1 MPSLLSPGRIHCLE
15 VENFKSYKGFQII
28 GPFYDFTAIIGP
40 NGAGKSNLMDAIS
53 FVLGVRTGQL
63 RGAQLK
69 DLIYAFDDREKDQKG
84 RRAFVRLVY
93 HLANSTEIRFTR
105 TITSAGSS
113 EYRIDDTLVNWDTYN
128 NRLKSLGILIK
139 ARNFLVFQGD
149 VESIASKNPKEL
161 TALVEQISGSDECK
175 RDYEQFEEEKGTAE
189 EKSALVYQKK
199 KTVVMERKQKK
210 EQKEEAEKHLRL
222 QHELDLED
230 EKRSRE
236 GVLKEL
242 ENFENE
248 ASKKKK
254 EQAKYLK
261 EITLREKRINEKNSK
276 LDKSVSLEYG
286 FVNMGLVSG
295 KDDNACRHKR
305 EIKSWEYL
313 NHLVQPE
320 LLKLKEEMARITSKI
335 KKGKKELDKKKVER
349 TKHDADIALLQNGI
363 QDLTAK
369 MADLQEK
376 RRGRDSLCARLLGI
390 QGEAILSIVKEEA
403 GMKTAKLREE
413 KELLDRKLNADSE
426 AQKNLEEN
434 LQQLRNRESELTSQE
449 EQMRARREKIVDNST
464 KNKNGLDDLK
474 KELRV
479 MQDKHRDSRKKYENL
494 RLKIGEVED
503 QLRELR
509 ADRYESERDVRLSQ
523 AVETLK
529 RLFQGV
535 HGRMT
540 DLCRPT
546 QKKYN
551 LAVTVAMGKFM
562 DAVVVDKES
571 TGKECIKYLKD
582 QRLPPQTFIPLE
594 SVRVKPIMERLRTL
608 GGTAKLVFDVIQ
620 YPFSLVATMKNWF
633 CLSSIINGVEATGA
647 TERRPDMSSLI
658 YAQLGLELTTVNSD
672 CRFYNIVTEQKVP
685 ANMDEALEVDYNIT
699 MDDMVL
705 GVAQKGEQA
714 MKMSLEDGLEYGL
727 KIRRTARI
735 ESSEEMKQNRCAEMV
750 DAMKKVAKLDV
761 ERKAVSIID
770 VLSTRKDY
778 IAEVEALEVAR
789 GQLGTETD
797 EVSDI
802 IKKLDACKFD
812 PSLEKAIL
820 FAVGNT
826 LVCDDLEEAK
836 ILSWSGER
844 FKVVTVDGIL
854 LTKSGTMTGGTSGGM
869 EARSKQWDDK
879 KIEGL
884 NKKKE
889 QYEAELESLGS
900 IRDMHLKESEASG
913 KISGLEKKIQYAEIE
928 KSSIEDKLS
937 NLSHEK
943 KTIKERIECIS
954 PELKKL
960 NDAVNKSNAEIRK
973 LERRINEITD
983 RIYRDFSKS
992 VGVANIREYEENRLK
1007 AAQSIAEERLNLSSQ
1022 LSKLKY
1028 QCVPFLVLK
1037 LHLSQSVNLTYIIYM
1052 LEGVSDL
1059 TYKLEYEQNR
1069 DMSSR
1074 ILELEASLSALEK
1087 DLKRV
1092 QDREAA
1098 AKVAAEKSTEEVNQL
1113 KEEVKEWKSKSEECE
1128 KEIQEWKKK
1137 ASAATTNISKLIRL
1151 INSKEAQIE
1160 QLNVK
1165 KQEILEKCELEQ
1177 INLPIISDPM
1187 DTDNSVPA
1195 PHFDFDQLSRALK
1208 DKRHSD
1214 RDKIEGDFKQK
1225 IDALVAEIERTAP
1238 NLKALDQYEALLEK
1252 ERAVT
1257 EEFEAVRKE
1266 EKEKTQR
1273 FNEVKQRRV
1282 GKVLLCPLC
1291 YQSVCCNFL
1300 LAVTFLAT
1308 DFRVKCALRSGTH
1321 PKKLHDYKLGK
1332 PWKKNSLM
1340 RYQLFMDA
1348 FNHIS
1353 GNIDKIYKQLTK
1365 SNTHPLGGTAYLN
1378 LENDDD
1384 PFLHGIKYTAMP
1396 PTKRFRDME
1405 QLSGG
1410 EKTVA
1415 ALALLFSI
1423 HSYKPS
1429 PFFIL
1434 DEVDAALDNLNV
1446 AKVAG
1451 FIRSKSC
1458 EGARTSQD
1466 PDGGSGFQ
1474 SIVISLKDTF
1484 YDKAE
1489 ALVGVYRDSERG
1501 CSRTLTFD
1509 LTKYRES

>member
-1 MPSLLSPGRIHCLE
+1 MPSLLSPGKIHCLE
-15 VENFKSYKGFQII
+15 VENFKSYKGFQVI
-28 GPFYDFTAIIGP
+28 GPFYDFTAILGP

-69 DLIYAFDDREKDQKG
+69 DLIYAFDDREKEQKG

-93 HLANSTEIRFTR
+93 HLANSTEIKFTR
-105 TITSAGSS
+105 TITSAGAS
-113 EYRIDDTLVNWDTYN
+113 EYRIDESLVNWDTYN
-128 NRLKSLGILIK
+128 NRLKSLGILVK

-175 RDYEQFEEEKGTAE
+175 RDYEQFEEEKGAAE

-210 EQKEEAEKHLRL
+210 EQKEEAEKHLCL
-222 QHELDLED
+222 QQELKSMKGEHFLWKLFNIHNDYAETIKDLED
-230 EKRSRE
+230 EEKSRE
-236 GVLKEL
+236 GVVKEL
-242 ENFENE
+242 EYFESE

-261 EITLREKRINEKNSK
+261 EIALREKRIAEKSNK
-276 LDKSVSLEYG
+276 LDKS
-286 FVNMGLVSG
+286 
-295 KDDNACRHKR
+295 
-305 EIKSWEYL
+305 
-313 NHLVQPE
+313 QPE
-320 LLKLKEEMARITSKI
+320 LLKLKEEMTRITSKI

-349 TKHDADIALLQNGI
+349 TKHDADIALLQNDI

-376 RRGRDSLCARLLGI
+376 GRDVDDELDL
-390 QGEAILSIVKEEA
+390 QGNDLEEYFRIKEEA

-434 LQQLRNRESELTSQE
+434 LQQLRNRESELNSQE
-449 EQMRARREKIVDNST
+449 EQMRARLEKILDNSA
-464 KNKNGLDDLK
+464 KNKVGLENLK

-479 MQDKHRDSRKKYENL
+479 MQDKHRDSKKKYENL
-494 RLKIGEVED
+494 KLKIGELEN
-503 QLRELR
+503 QLRELK
-509 ADRYESERDVRLSQ
+509 ADRYENERDVRLSQ

-562 DAVVVDKES
+562 DAVVVDNEK

-608 GGTAKLVFDVIQ
+608 GGTAKLIFDVIQ
-620 YPFSLVATMKNWF
+620 
-633 CLSSIINGVEATGA
+633 
-647 TERRPDMSSLI
+647 
-658 YAQLGLELTTVNSD
+658 
-672 CRFYNIVTEQKVP
+672 
-685 ANMDEALEVDYNIT
+685 
-699 MDDMVL
+699 
-705 GVAQKGEQA
+705 
-714 MKMSLEDGLEYGL
+714 
-727 KIRRTARI
+727 
-735 ESSEEMKQNRCAEMV
+735 
-750 DAMKKVAKLDV
+750 
-761 ERKAVSIID
+761 
-770 VLSTRKDY
+770 
-778 IAEVEALEVAR
+778 
-789 GQLGTETD
+789 
-797 EVSDI
+797 
-802 IKKLDACKFD
+802 FD

-889 QYEAELESLGS
+889 QYESELEELGS

-928 KSSIEDKLS
+928 KRSIEDKLS
-937 NLSHEK
+937 NLSQEK

-954 PELKKL
+954 PELQKL
-960 NDAVNKSNAEIRK
+960 NDAVNKSNADVRK

-1028 QCVPFLVLK
+1028 Q
-1037 LHLSQSVNLTYIIYM
+1037 
-1052 LEGVSDL
+1052 
-1059 TYKLEYEQNR
+1059 LEYEQNR
-1069 DMSSR
+1069 DMTSR
-1074 ILELEASLSALEK
+1074 IQELEASLGTLEK

-1098 AKVAAEKSTEEVNQL
+1098 AKLAAENATEEINQL
-1113 KEEVKEWKSKSEECE
+1113 KEEAKEWKSKSEDCE

-1137 ASAATTNISKLIRL
+1137 ASAATTNISKLNRL
-1151 INSKEAQIE
+1151 IHSKEAQID
-1160 QLNVK
+1160 QLNVQ

-1177 INLPIISDPM
+1177 ISLPVILDPM
-1187 DTDNSVPA
+1187 DTDISVPG
-1195 PHFDFDQLSRALK
+1195 PSFDFHQLNRALK
-1208 DKRHSD
+1208 DRRHSD
-1214 RDKIEGDFKQK
+1214 RDKIEVEFKQK
-1225 IDALVAEIERTAP
+1225 MDALISEIERTAP

-1252 ERAVT
+1252 ERVVT

-1266 EKEKTQR
+1266 EREKTQR
-1273 FNEVKQRRV
+1273 FNEVKQRR
-1282 GKVLLCPLC
+1282 GCLTSHNLLCHYSILGVVTH
-1291 YQSVCCNFL
+1291 S
-1300 LAVTFLAT
+1300 LAST
-1308 DFRVKCALRSGTH
+1308 
-1321 PKKLHDYKLGK
+1321 
-1332 PWKKNSLM
+1332 
-1340 RYQLFMDA
+1340 
-1348 FNHIS
+1348 
-1353 GNIDKIYKQLTK
+1353 IY
-1365 SNTHPLGGTAYLN
+1365 Y
-1378 LENDDD
+1378 
-1384 PFLHGIKYTAMP
+1384 FGI
-1396 PTKRFRDME
+1396 
-1405 QLSGG
+1405 
-1410 EKTVA
+1410 
-1415 ALALLFSI
+1415 
-1423 HSYKPS
+1423 
-1429 PFFIL
+1429 
-1434 DEVDAALDNLNV
+1434 
-1446 AKVAG
+1446 
-1451 FIRSKSC
+1451 
-1458 EGARTSQD
+1458 TS
-1466 PDGGSGFQ
+1466 
-1474 SIVISLKDTF
+1474 
-1484 YDKAE
+1484 
-1489 ALVGVYRDSERG
+1489 
-1501 CSRTLTFD
+1501 
-1509 LTKYRES
+1509 

>member
-113 EYRIDDTLVNWDTYN
+113 EYRIDDTLVNWDAYN

-222 QHELDLED
+222 QQELKSMKREHFLWQLFNIHNDYVKTIKDLED
-230 EKRSRE
+230 EERSRE
-236 GVLKEL
+236 GVVKEL

-261 EITLREKRINEKNSK
+261 EITMREKRINEKNSK
-276 LDKSVSLEYG
+276 LDKS
-286 FVNMGLVSG
+286 
-295 KDDNACRHKR
+295 
-305 EIKSWEYL
+305 
-313 NHLVQPE
+313 
-320 LLKLKEEMARITSKI
+320 
-335 KKGKKELDKKKVER
+335 
-349 TKHDADIALLQNGI
+349 NGI

-376 RRGRDSLCARLLGI
+376 GRDVDHELDL
-390 QGEAILSIVKEEA
+390 QGNDLDEYFRIKEEA

-434 LQQLRNRESELTSQE
+434 LQQLRNRESELNSQE
-449 EQMRARREKIVDNST
+449 EQMRARGEKIRDNSAKT
-464 KNKNGLDDLK
+464 KAGLDNLK

-479 MQDKHRDSRKKYENL
+479 MQDKLRDSKKKYENL
-494 RLKIGEVED
+494 RLKIGEVEN

-620 YPFSLVATMKNWF
+620 
-633 CLSSIINGVEATGA
+633 
-647 TERRPDMSSLI
+647 
-658 YAQLGLELTTVNSD
+658 
-672 CRFYNIVTEQKVP
+672 
-685 ANMDEALEVDYNIT
+685 
-699 MDDMVL
+699 
-705 GVAQKGEQA
+705 
-714 MKMSLEDGLEYGL
+714 
-727 KIRRTARI
+727 
-735 ESSEEMKQNRCAEMV
+735 
-750 DAMKKVAKLDV
+750 
-761 ERKAVSIID
+761 
-770 VLSTRKDY
+770 
-778 IAEVEALEVAR
+778 
-789 GQLGTETD
+789 
-797 EVSDI
+797 
-802 IKKLDACKFD
+802 FD

-928 KSSIEDKLS
+928 KGSIEDKLS
-937 NLSHEK
+937 NLGHEK

-1007 AAQSIAEERLNLSSQ
+1007 AAQNIAEERLNLSSQ

-1028 QCVPFLVLK
+1028 Q
-1037 LHLSQSVNLTYIIYM
+1037 
-1052 LEGVSDL
+1052 
-1059 TYKLEYEQNR
+1059 LEYEQNR

-1098 AKVAAEKSTEEVNQL
+1098 AKVAAEKSAEEVNQL

-1151 INSKEAQIE
+1151 INSKKAQIG
-1160 QLNVK
+1160 QLDVQ
-1165 KQEILEKCELEQ
+1165 KQEILDKCELEQ

-1187 DTDNSVPA
+1187 DTDNSVPG

-1266 EKEKTQR
+1266 EREKTQR
-1273 FNEVKQRRV
+1273 FNEVKQR
-1282 GKVLLCPLC
+1282 
-1291 YQSVCCNFL
+1291 
-1300 LAVTFLAT
+1300 
-1308 DFRVKCALRSGTH
+1308 
-1321 PKKLHDYKLGK
+1321 
-1332 PWKKNSLM
+1332 

-1466 PDGGSGFQ
+1466 ADGGNGFQ

>member
-1 MPSLLSPGRIHCLE
+1 MPSLLSPGKIHCLE
-15 VENFKSYKGFQII
+15 VENFKSYKGFQVI

-69 DLIYAFDDREKDQKG
+69 DLIYAFDDREKEQKG

-93 HLANSTEIRFTR
+93 HLANSTEIKFTR
-105 TITSAGSS
+105 TITSAGAS
-113 EYRIDDTLVNWDTYN
+113 EYRIDESLVNWDTYN
-128 NRLKSLGILIK
+128 NRLKSLGILVK

-175 RDYEQFEEEKGTAE
+175 RDYEQFEEEKGAAE

-210 EQKEEAEKHLRL
+210 EQKEEAEKHLCL
-222 QHELDLED
+222 QQELKSMKGEHFLWKLFNIHNDYAETIKDLED
-230 EKRSRE
+230 EEKSRE
-236 GVLKEL
+236 GVVKEL
-242 ENFENE
+242 EYFESE

-261 EITLREKRINEKNSK
+261 EIALREKRIAEKSNK
-276 LDKSVSLEYG
+276 LDKS
-286 FVNMGLVSG
+286 
-295 KDDNACRHKR
+295 
-305 EIKSWEYL
+305 
-313 NHLVQPE
+313 QPE
-320 LLKLKEEMARITSKI
+320 LLKLKEEMTRITSKI

-349 TKHDADIALLQNGI
+349 TKHDADIALLQNDI

-376 RRGRDSLCARLLGI
+376 GRDVDDELDL
-390 QGEAILSIVKEEA
+390 QGNDLEEYFRIKEEA

-434 LQQLRNRESELTSQE
+434 LQQLRNRESELNSQE
-449 EQMRARREKIVDNST
+449 EQMRARLEKILDNSA
-464 KNKNGLDDLK
+464 KNKVGLENLK

-479 MQDKHRDSRKKYENL
+479 MQDKHRDSKKKYENL
-494 RLKIGEVED
+494 KLKIGELEN
-503 QLRELR
+503 QLRELK
-509 ADRYESERDVRLSQ
+509 ADRYENERDVRLSQ

-562 DAVVVDKES
+562 DAVVVDNEK

-608 GGTAKLVFDVIQ
+608 GGTAKLIFDVIQ
-620 YPFSLVATMKNWF
+620 YPFF
-633 CLSSIINGVEATGA
+633 SSG
-647 TERRPDMSSLI
+647 
-658 YAQLGLELTTVNSD
+658 Y
-672 CRFYNIVTEQKVP
+672 F
-685 ANMDEALEVDYNIT
+685 
-699 MDDMVL
+699 
-705 GVAQKGEQA
+705 
-714 MKMSLEDGLEYGL
+714 
-727 KIRRTARI
+727 
-735 ESSEEMKQNRCAEMV
+735 EEFG
-750 DAMKKVAKLDV
+750 
-761 ERKAVSIID
+761 S
-770 VLSTRKDY
+770 
-778 IAEVEALEVAR
+778 
-789 GQLGTETD
+789 
-797 EVSDI
+797 
-802 IKKLDACKFD
+802 CKFD

-889 QYEAELESLGS
+889 QYESELEELGS

-928 KSSIEDKLS
+928 K
-937 NLSHEK
+937 
-943 KTIKERIECIS
+943 
-954 PELKKL
+954 L
-960 NDAVNKSNAEIRK
+960 NDAVNKSNADVRK

-1028 QCVPFLVLK
+1028 Q
-1037 LHLSQSVNLTYIIYM
+1037 
-1052 LEGVSDL
+1052 
-1059 TYKLEYEQNR
+1059 LEYEQNR
-1069 DMSSR
+1069 DMTSR
-1074 ILELEASLSALEK
+1074 IQELEASLGTLEK

-1098 AKVAAEKSTEEVNQL
+1098 AKLAAENATEEINQL
-1113 KEEVKEWKSKSEECE
+1113 KEEAKEWKSKSEDCE

-1137 ASAATTNISKLIRL
+1137 ASAATTNISKLNRL
-1151 INSKEAQIE
+1151 IHSKEAQID
-1160 QLNVK
+1160 QLNVQ

-1177 INLPIISDPM
+1177 ISLPVILDPM
-1187 DTDNSVPA
+1187 DTDISVPG
-1195 PHFDFDQLSRALK
+1195 PSFDFHQLNRALK
-1208 DKRHSD
+1208 DRRHSD
-1214 RDKIEGDFKQK
+1214 RDKIEVEFKQK
-1225 IDALVAEIERTAP
+1225 MDALISEIERTAP

-1252 ERAVT
+1252 ERVVT

-1266 EKEKTQR
+1266 EREKTQR
-1273 FNEVKQRRV
+1273 FNEVKQRR
-1282 GKVLLCPLC
+1282 
-1291 YQSVCCNFL
+1291 Y
-1300 LAVTFLAT
+1300 
-1308 DFRVKCALRSGTH
+1308 H
-1321 PKKLHDYKLGK
+1321 
-1332 PWKKNSLM
+1332 
-1340 RYQLFMDA
+1340 LFMDA
-1348 FNHIS
+1348 FTHIS

-1466 PDGGSGFQ
+1466 ADGGNGFQ

-1501 CSRTLTFD
+1501 KKLWVLNIGHRGFIAIVDIVANRGQMQLMWSR
-1509 LTKYRES
+1509 